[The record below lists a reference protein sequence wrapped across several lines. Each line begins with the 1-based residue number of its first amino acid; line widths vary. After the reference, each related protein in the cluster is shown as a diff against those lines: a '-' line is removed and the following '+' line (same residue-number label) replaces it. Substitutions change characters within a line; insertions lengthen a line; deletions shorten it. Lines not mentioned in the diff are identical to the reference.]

1 MKLSIEDRKL
11 LWNDLLAIEALF
23 LELIQYYKYD
33 SDELLR
39 SKERE
44 LDEDLRSRMR
54 EVLRVI
60 ASRMPI

>member
-1 MKLSIEDRKL
+1 MKLSIEERKL
-11 LWNDLLAIEALF
+11 LWNDLLAIEALR
-23 LELIQYYKYD
+23 LELRQYYEYD

-44 LDEDLRSRMR
+44 LDESLRSRMR

-60 ASRMPI
+60 VSRMPI